1 MMRKMQEYSKKDI
14 KKPLT
19 INDFRG
25 FVPSAG
31 IEPAHL
37 AVLEFESSASTN
49 SANWARNWVCKYR
62 FFFNSEKLFI

>member
-1 MMRKMQEYSKKDI
+1 MCRELEFLVKK
-14 KKPLT
+14 KTHVQLY
-19 INDFRG
+19 NAVVCLSFFG

-49 SANWARNWVCKYR
+49 SANWAALNWCANIEL
-62 FFFNSEKLFI
+62 FFIS

>member
-1 MMRKMQEYSKKDI
+1 MIKFNKNQTNKK
-14 KKPLT
+14 T
-19 INDFRG
+19 SVRNRG

-49 SANWARNWVCKYR
+49 SANWAALNWCANIEL
-62 FFFNSEKLFI
+62 FFIS